1 MSARVAC
8 SNVRAELWCRAL
20 GRLGPSW
27 GTIDLLNMFQWLI
40 ASKAFALPFT
50 HEQLYKSNPEISLLT
65 CRAASRGRVT
75 FFLKSARTQRGSFS
89 SLTSPME
96 QLPMTPVLKSSL
108 PAQTSVDQT
117 HFIFDLHPEF
127 LLTSHSY
134 LLYMWGGPGVWA
146 RSLGQPR
153 SERPVRVGRTSVFLE
168 LSCKLIDWSAKA
180 ESQRAVCITSATV
193 P

>member
-1 MSARVAC
+1 MSGPRQAGSLLRKYRLIKHVPVTYRKQG
-8 SNVRAELWCRAL
+8 VRAPRY
-20 GRLGPSW
+20 GG
-27 GTIDLLNMFQWLI
+27 
-40 ASKAFALPFT
+40 KLPFT

-75 FFLKSARTQRGSFS
+75 FFLKSARTQGGSFS
-89 SLTSPME
+89 SLTSPMA
-96 QLPMTPVLKSSL
+96 QLPRTPVWKSSL
-108 PAQTSVDQT
+108 PAQNSVDQT

-127 LLTSHSY
+127 LLTSRSY
-134 LLYMWGGPGVWA
+134 LLYMWGGQESGPGVWDQ
-146 RSLGQPR
+146 SV
-153 SERPVRVGRTSVFLE
+153 SCTSVFLE